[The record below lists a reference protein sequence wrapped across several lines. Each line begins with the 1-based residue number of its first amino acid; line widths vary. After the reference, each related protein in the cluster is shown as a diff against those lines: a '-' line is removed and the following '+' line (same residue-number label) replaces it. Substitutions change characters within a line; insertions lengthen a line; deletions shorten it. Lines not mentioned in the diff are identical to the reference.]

1 MGPLMQ
7 NERTAA
13 VFEGGA
19 KSNRNSCLDTPS
31 YLTETNG
38 QRFAE
43 SMQILV
49 SCVFNRRRLSP
60 CRLRAPD
67 RTLSAAAQHR
77 NAQKAAKASWKVP
90 NLTKVRGMLNR

>member
-1 MGPLMQ
+1 MQ

-43 SMQILV
+43 SMQILAGAPPTGELLV
-49 SCVFNRRRLSP
+49 ERVKP
-60 CRLRAPD
+60 LRFAEVNGNH
-67 RTLSAAAQHR
+67 AAIF
-77 NAQKAAKASWKVP
+77 K
-90 NLTKVRGMLNR
+90 MLNEGFAARAR